1 MSIYELDKYSESYDK
16 YKSKVF
22 TEQEVIDWAKSKTS
36 EFNAKSN
43 RIITIDDDLDKALCL
58 LKNAGEYLIKINM

>member
-1 MSIYELDKYSESYDK
+1 MSIYELDKYSKSYDK
-16 YKSKVF
+16 YKNKVF
-22 TEQEVIDWAKSKTS
+22 TEQEVIDWANSKSG

-43 RIITIDDDLDKALCL
+43 RIITIDDDLNKALCL